1 MTKSAFFVFLLILM
15 LGATTVFALTNDE
28 YQTLISTS
36 QAFRE
41 VDEEL
46 GRVWKE
52 VYGELSE
59 QDKKYHLDAQRK
71 WIRKWRDEDARG
83 LMKRLGMSKADA
95 YTKVTRRRIDML
107 HILQHNSKLSDED
120 RAAGRAWPDY
130 YFEEWHQQN
139 IRQNEIK

>member
-15 LGATTVFALTNDE
+15 LGATTAFALTNDE

-59 QDKKYHLDAQRK
+59 QDKNITWMHNVN
-71 WIRKWRDEDARG
+71 G
-83 LMKRLGMSKADA
+83 SGNGGMKMRWGS
-95 YTKVTRRRIDML
+95 
-107 HILQHNSKLSDED
+107 
-120 RAAGRAWPDY
+120 
-130 YFEEWHQQN
+130 
-139 IRQNEIK
+139 